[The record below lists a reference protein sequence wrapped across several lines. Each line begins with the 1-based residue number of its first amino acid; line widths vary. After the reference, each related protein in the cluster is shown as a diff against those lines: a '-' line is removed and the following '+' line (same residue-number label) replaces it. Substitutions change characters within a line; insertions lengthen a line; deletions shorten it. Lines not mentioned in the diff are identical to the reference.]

1 MELLI
6 IILLV
11 LVNGVFAMSEM
22 SLVSS
27 RKFKLENAAKKG
39 SASAKK
45 AVELSENPTKF
56 LSTVQ
61 IGITLIGILLGVY
74 SGENL
79 TNDFKNFLDQFAVI
93 QPYSK
98 TLSTIGIVIFIT
110 YLSILLGELLPKRIA
125 MTFPERIITVLAKPM
140 DILSKITSP
149 FVLLLTTSN
158 NILLKLLGIKGKSD
172 SIITEEEIK
181 SIVRESALE
190 GQIDQI
196 EHSIVER
203 VFELGDRK
211 IKTLLTHRTAITF
224 FNINDPLENILEKIK
239 NEKHNAYPVTTGNNL
254 DDILGIVLLKDIF
267 PIDNPANFDLKKYL
281 RQPVFLNE
289 NYYAYKV
296 LEIFKKEKNH
306 YGIVIDE
313 YGNTVGILTMHDV
326 LDALV
331 GNTATNE
338 SFDYRIIQ
346 RNENTWLA
354 DAQFPIVEFIK
365 YFDLDYE
372 FENKDHYTTLVG
384 FFLNTHNGSTEVGD
398 KINIEDLE
406 LEIIDKDRQRVD
418 KILITRIES
427 FSKQ

>member
-11 LVNGVFAMSEM
+11 LLNGVFAMSEM

-27 RKFKLENAAKKG
+27 RKFKLENSKKKG
-39 SASAKK
+39 SAGAKK
-45 AVELSENPTKF
+45 ALELSENPTKF

-79 TNDFKNFLDQFAVI
+79 TNDFKNFLDQFAFL
-93 QPYSK
+93 QSFSK
-98 TLSTIGIVIFIT
+98 PLATVGIVIFIT

-125 MTFPERIITVLAKPM
+125 MTFPEKIITMLAKPM
-140 DILSKITSP
+140 DILSKVTSP

-158 NILLKLLGIKGKSD
+158 NLLLKVLGIKSTSD
-172 SIITEEEIK
+172 SIVTEEEIK
-181 SIVRESALE
+181 SIVRESAQE

-196 EHSIVER
+196 EHNIVER

-211 IKTLLTHRTAITF
+211 INTLLTHRNAMSYLNIT
-224 FNINDPLENILEKIK
+224 DSLEIVLKKISD
-239 NEKHNAYPVTTGNNL
+239 NKHSAYPVTSGHSL
-254 DDILGIVLLKDIF
+254 DYITGIVLMKDLF
-267 PIDNPANFDLKKYL
+267 PIENPESFELKNHL
-281 RQPVFLNE
+281 RQPIYLNE
-289 NYYAYKV
+289 NFYAYKV
-296 LEIFKKEKNH
+296 LEIFKKEQNH

-313 YGNTVGILTMHDV
+313 YGNTVGMVTMHDV

-331 GNTATNE
+331 GDTSTDEN
-338 SFDYRIIQ
+338 FDYRIVQ
-346 RNENTWLA
+346 RSENSWLA

-365 YFDLDYE
+365 YFDLEYE
-372 FENKDHYTTLVG
+372 FDNKDNYTTLVG
-384 FFLNTHNGSTEVGD
+384 FFLNERGSTEVGD
-398 KINIEDLE
+398 KVKIEDLE

-418 KILITRIES
+418 KILITRNAL
-427 FSKQ
+427 